1 MFSRLLTA
9 EPPPR
14 RHRAGLTAH
23 PLRRRDCMRSSQ
35 WLESDAKVLLLIF
48 GALILGVLL
57 QVAGT
62 YFA

>member
-1 MFSRLLTA
+1 
-9 EPPPR
+9 
-14 RHRAGLTAH
+14 
-23 PLRRRDCMRSSQ
+23 MRSSQ

>member
-1 MFSRLLTA
+1 M
-9 EPPPR
+9 
-14 RHRAGLTAH
+14 AGF
-23 PLRRRDCMRSSQ
+23 DMRGSQ

-48 GALILGVLL
+48 GTFILGMLL